1 MADIEQKIIITTE
14 TNADET
20 AKKVDNLVESTED
33 STQAQQKATK
43 STKAQQ
49 EALGE
54 LSPALSNTVQG
65 IQATGKALWALV
77 ANPIVATIALIVG
90 GLYLLFKAFAST
102 NDGADKLDQVMAGIS
117 ATIDIV
123 RDRILKVG
131 EAIVKFLTGDFKG
144 AMEVGKQAVS
154 GFGAEVAAEFEK
166 AANATKALQE
176 VEDAMRDLGV
186 SRAKLNRDLAESKE
200 IITDETA
207 SYAEKKKAIDEVK
220 KAEAL
225 QTEQELS
232 NARKKLKAIQEL
244 NALSDTSDE
253 DLQKEADARSALYNL
268 EQKSAEDKRAIRK
281 TEIRADKEEM
291 ARLKELADARR
302 ALFKERYDAEK
313 KLIQDV
319 QNLQDKSEED
329 KLARQKQRDLNELKA
344 LEQKGIDIRK
354 LLVLNAEKY
363 NILEDELKAKRA
375 KEIIE
380 ADKLRDEELRNA
392 DDVKRKEQ
400 NERDAED
407 GRLALEQAK
416 YFSDE
421 KIRIAEAEAQH
432 QKEIELL
439 KRDVLT
445 SGLDLVKNLFEKNK
459 KVQKAI
465 LITQGIIGLTDVTR
479 DTIRGVSAE
488 LAKGA
493 AGIPGAVLIGAKGA
507 INAASIIASTAKGL
521 KALGGGGGISSD
533 GSGASSQGG
542 GGVSAAPQVQFQG
555 SSENQISNAVNQSQ
569 QNIQVTVLEKDI
581 SNAQGNVKALV
592 SENSI

>member
-1 MADIEQKIIITTE
+1 MPDIEQKIIITTE

-20 AKKVDNLVESTED
+20 AKKVDNLVGSTED

-176 VEDAMRDLGV
+176 VEDAMRELGV

-232 NARKKLKAIQEL
+232 NARKKLKSIQEL

-281 TEIRADKEEM
+281 TEIRADKEET

-319 QNLQDKSEED
+319 QNLQDKSEEQ

-375 KEIIE
+375 QEIIE

-392 DDVKRKEQ
+392 DDVKRKEK

-421 KIRIAEAEAQH
+421 KIRIAEAEAI
-432 QKEIELL
+432 QK
-439 KRDVLT
+439 
-445 SGLDLVKNLFEKNK
+445 EKNK
-459 KVQKAI
+459 QDILATGDALIQGTKLLAGKNKALQKAAI
-465 LITQGIIGLTDVTR
+465 LTEGAVSLGKVGVNIAE
-479 DTIRGVSAE
+479 GVS
-488 LAKGA
+488 KDA
-493 AGIPGAVLIGAKGA
+493 ATGAVASVPQIVKTLATGAVS
-507 INAASIIASTAKGL
+507 AASIIANTSKAL
-521 KALGGGGGISSD
+521 KAIGGGGGI
-533 GSGASSQGG
+533 GGASLQGG

>member
-14 TNADET
+14 TNAEET

-144 AMEVGKQAVS
+144 AIATGYEAVS
-154 GFGAEVAAEFEK
+154 GFGDEVAKEFKK
-166 AANATKALQE
+166 AADATKALQE

-207 SYAEKKKAIDEVK
+207 SYADKKKAIEEVK

-281 TEIRADKEEM
+281 TEIRADKEET
-291 ARLKELADARR
+291 ARLKELSDARK

-313 KLIQDV
+313 KLLQDV
-319 QNLQDKSEED
+319 QNLQDKSEES
-329 KLARQKQRDLNELKA
+329 KLARQKERDLAELRL

-354 LLVLNAEKY
+354 LLVLNSEKY
-363 NILEDELKAKRA
+363 NILEDELKSKRA
-375 KEIIE
+375 QEIIE

-392 DDVKRKEQ
+392 DEKRNKEK
-400 NERDAED
+400 NDSDAEQ
-407 GRLALEQAK
+407 GKLNLAGYEAN
-416 YFSDE
+416 YE
-421 KIRIAEAEAQH
+421 KKKAIDEAELQH

-459 KVQKAI
+459 KIQKAV

-488 LAKGA
+488 LAKGVT
-493 AGIPGAVLIGAKGA
+493 GIPGAVLIGAKGA

-521 KALGGGGGISSD
+521 QALGGGGGISDSGSSS
-533 GSGASSQGG
+533 GSGGG
-542 GGVSAAPQVQFQG
+542 ATSAAPQVNFQN

-569 QNIQVTVLEKDI
+569 QNIKVSVLESDI
-581 SNAQGNVKALV
+581 SKAQNNVQVLV
-592 SENSI
+592 NENSF

>member
-166 AANATKALQE
+166 AANATKSLQE
-176 VEDAMRDLGV
+176 VEDAMRELGV

-281 TEIRADKEEM
+281 TEIRADKEET

-319 QNLQDKSEED
+319 QNLQDKSEEQ

-363 NILEDELKAKRA
+363 NILEDELKSKRA

-380 ADKLRDEELRNA
+380 DDKLRDEELRNA
-392 DDVKRKEQ
+392 DKKRNKEK
-400 NERDAED
+400 NDSDAEK

-421 KIRIAEAEAQH
+421 QIRIAEAEAI
-432 QKEIELL
+432 QK
-439 KRDVLT
+439 
-445 SGLDLVKNLFEKNK
+445 EKNK
-459 KVQKAI
+459 QDILATGDALIQGTKLLAGKNKALQKAAI
-465 LITQGIIGLTDVTR
+465 LTEGAVSLGKVGVNIAE
-479 DTIRGVSAE
+479 GVS
-488 LAKGA
+488 KDA
-493 AGIPGAVLIGAKGA
+493 ATGAVASVPQIVKTLATGAVS
-507 INAASIIASTAKGL
+507 AASIIANTSKAL
-521 KALGGGGGISSD
+521 KAIGGGGGI
-533 GSGASSQGG
+533 GGASLQGG

>member
-1 MADIEQKIIITTE
+1 MADIEQKIIIDYE
-14 TNADET
+14 TNAEDT
-20 AKKVDNLVESTED
+20 AKKVDTLVDAQDESA
-33 STQAQQKATK
+33 QAQQKATK

-54 LSPALSNTVQG
+54 LSPALSNTVKG

-117 ATIDIV
+117 ATIDVV

-131 EAIVKFLTGDFKG
+131 DAIVKFFSGDFKG
-144 AMEVGKQAVS
+144 AIATGMEAVS
-154 GFGAEVAAEFEK
+154 GFGDEVSKEFNK
-166 AANATKALQE
+166 AADATKALQE
-176 VEDAMRDLGV
+176 VEDAMRELGV

-207 SYAEKKKAIDEVK
+207 SYADKKKAIDEVK

-232 NARKKLKAIQEL
+232 NAKKKLKAIQEL

-253 DLQKEADARSALYNL
+253 DLQKEADARTALYNL

-281 TEIRADKEEM
+281 TEIRADKEEL
-291 ARLKELADARR
+291 ARLKELTDARN
-302 ALFKERYDAEK
+302 ALYKLRFDAEK
-313 KLIQDV
+313 KIIQDI
-319 QNLQDKSEED
+319 QNLQDKTEES
-329 KLARQKQRDLNELKA
+329 KLARQKQRDLDEIKA

-363 NILEDELKAKRA
+363 NILEDELKSKRA
-375 KEIIE
+375 QEIIE
-380 ADKLRDEELRNA
+380 QDNLRDAQLKEA
-392 DDVKRKEQ
+392 DDKRRKEQ
-400 NERDAED
+400 SERDAED

-432 QKEIELL
+432 QREIEAL
-439 KRDVLT
+439 KRDVLM

-459 KVQKAI
+459 KIQKAV

-488 LAKGA
+488 LAKGV
-493 AGIPGAVLIGAKGA
+493 AGIPTAVLIGAKGA

-521 KALGGGGGISSD
+521 QALGGGGGISGNSGG
-533 GSGASSQGG
+533 GSSG

-569 QNIQVTVLEKDI
+569 QNIQVTVLESDI
-581 SNAQGNVKALV
+581 SNAQTKVKALV

>member
-20 AKKVDNLVESTED
+20 AKKVDNLVEATED

-54 LSPALSNTVQG
+54 LSPALSNTVKG

-77 ANPIVATIALIVG
+77 ANPIVLTIALIVG
-90 GLYLLFKAFAST
+90 GLALLFKAFTST
-102 NDGADKLDQVMAGIS
+102 NDGADKFDQVMAGIS

-176 VEDAMRDLGV
+176 VEDAMRELGV

-302 ALFKERYDAEK
+302 ALFKERYDAER
-313 KLIQDV
+313 KLIQDI

-363 NILEDELKAKRA
+363 NILEDELKSKRA

-380 ADKLRDEELRNA
+380 ADNLRDAQLKEA
-392 DDVKRKEQ
+392 DDKRRKEQ
-400 NERDAED
+400 NERDSED

-421 KIRIAEAEAQH
+421 KIRIAQAEAQH

-445 SGLDLVKNLFEKNK
+445 SGLELVKNLFEKNK

-493 AGIPGAVLIGAKGA
+493 AGIPGAILIGAKGA

-533 GSGASSQGG
+533 GGGGSASG

-581 SNAQGNVKALV
+581 SNAQNNVKALV
-592 SENSI
+592 TENSI

>member
-176 VEDAMRDLGV
+176 VEDAMRELGV

-232 NARKKLKAIQEL
+232 NARKKLKSIQEL

-313 KLIQDV
+313 KLIQDI

-329 KLARQKQRDLNELKA
+329 KLARQKQRDLDELKA

-375 KEIIE
+375 QEIIE

-392 DDVKRKEQ
+392 DDVKRKEK

-465 LITQGIIGLTDVTR
+465 LIAQGIIGLTDVTR

-533 GSGASSQGG
+533 GGVASSQGG

>member
-1 MADIEQKIIITTE
+1 MADIEQKIVITTE

-117 ATIDIV
+117 ATIDIL

-291 ARLKELADARR
+291 ARLKELTDARR

-319 QNLQDKSEED
+319 QNLQDKSEEQ
-329 KLARQKQRDLNELKA
+329 KLARQKQRDLDELKA

-392 DDVKRKEQ
+392 DDVKRKERQ
-400 NERDAED
+400 EREAED

-465 LITQGIIGLTDVTR
+465 LIAQGIIGLTDVTR

-533 GSGASSQGG
+533 GGGASSQGG